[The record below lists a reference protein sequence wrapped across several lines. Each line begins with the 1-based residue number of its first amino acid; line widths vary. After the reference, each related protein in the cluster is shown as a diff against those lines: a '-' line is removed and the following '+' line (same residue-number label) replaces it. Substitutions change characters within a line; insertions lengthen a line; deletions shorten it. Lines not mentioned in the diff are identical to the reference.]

1 MHLKLYCKK
10 FHQVRSVRYSLL
22 FTFIL
27 LSSLLS
33 AQNNTGFT
41 VKGKI
46 LTQDGE
52 GLAAYVQVHE
62 LGRGTIADFDGN
74 FSISGLRQGSY
85 HFHFT
90 HMGYRALTRTITLEQ
105 ADVELEIRMT
115 ESEITLQSLTIEANP
130 FKNGPVEQSQTI
142 EVVDR
147 DYIEKNNTGTFAN
160 ALEKLPGIST
170 INTGVGISKP
180 VIRGMSF
187 NRIMI
192 NDRGIK
198 QEGQQW
204 GADHGLEIDPFD
216 VDRVEV
222 IKGPASL
229 IYGSDGMAGVINI
242 SPGSLPDEGN
252 IRGHV
257 ISSYRTNNNMWS
269 NTAMVEG
276 NENDFVFRARVT
288 GQDFHDYRI
297 PTDQFVYAGYVLPVY
312 DNRLKNTAGRERHFS
327 LMGGIRKD
335 WGKSTVTISQ
345 FNQKAGI
352 FTGAVGIPNSYN
364 LRHNGDN
371 SNIEFPRQDNMHL
384 KVISNT
390 TVQLNKNWLEIDLG
404 YQKNRRLEESLPHAH
419 GVGPTPD
426 GTLALG
432 LFLDTYTANVRYN
445 QQLNDQHQSIIGFQ
459 SSFMENQ
466 YTGFEFLLPAFSSW
480 QGGFFYFHEYKWK
493 DNFILNAGIRADGA
507 RHSIEE
513 HLQPIY
519 DRLNPTGDFDQRNPD
534 IDRDFFNISGS
545 TGLSWVINHEN
556 NLKINIGSSYRIPTP
571 IELATNGVHH
581 GNFRH
586 EIGNPNLDSERSYQA
601 DLNYTYSKRNFLIGL
616 SPFFGYY
623 DGYIYLAPT
632 GRFSTIPGA
641 STMWEY
647 RQNNALF
654 AGGELK
660 AEWVVIPKFTLSL
673 AGEYIFNQN
682 LDSGLPLPLTPP
694 FSLLSGME
702 YKLPTISN
710 IFDNGYLFVE
720 YRHVS
725 EQNRVDRNE
734 RITPGYGLLEAGM
747 GWNTYL
753 GKQPIKFQLSGQN
766 LTNTYYFNHL
776 SRYRLLNLP
785 EQGRNISVS
794 LKIPLDIKN

>member
-1 MHLKLYCKK
+1 MKAAHL
-10 FHQVRSVRYSLL
+10 LL
-22 FTFIL
+22 FFICICF
-27 LSSLLS
+27 SSSLS
-33 AQNNTGFT
+33 AQSDLNLIVRGR
-41 VKGKI
+41 I
-46 LTQDGE
+46 LTEKGE
-52 GLAAYVQVHE
+52 GLPAYVQIHE
-62 LGRGTIADFDGN
+62 LSKGAIADWDGS
-74 FSISGLRQGSY
+74 FTISGLRPGNY

-90 HMGYRALTRTITLEQ
+90 HMGFRSVTKTITLEQ
-105 ADVELEIRMT
+105 EDREIEVQMA
-115 ESEITLQSLTIEANP
+115 ESAITLQSLTIEANP
-130 FKNGPVEQSQTI
+130 FKNGPVEQSQSI

-187 NRIMI
+187 NRIMV

-242 SPGSLPDEGN
+242 SPGSLPAEGN
-252 IRGHV
+252 LRGHL
-257 ISSYRTNNNMWS
+257 ISSYRTNNNMWG

-276 NENDFVFRARVT
+276 NENDMVFRARFT
-288 GQDFHDYRI
+288 AQDFNDYRV

-327 LMGGIRKD
+327 VMGGVRKD
-335 WGKSTVTISQ
+335 WGKSTFTVSQ

-384 KVISNT
+384 KMISNT

-419 GVGPTPD
+419 GIGPNPE

-432 LFLDTYTANVRYN
+432 LFLNTYTANVRYN
-445 QQLNDQHQSIIGFQ
+445 QHLNESHQSIIGFQ
-459 SSFMENQ
+459 SSYMENRH
-466 YTGFEFLLPAFSSW
+466 TGFEFLLPAFKSL
-480 QGGFFYFHEYKWK
+480 QGGFFYFHEYRWK
-493 DNFILNAGIRADGA
+493 DNFILNAGIRGDGA
-507 RHSIEE
+507 QHRIEE

-519 DRLNPTGDFDQRNPD
+519 DRLNPTGEYEQRNPQ
-534 IDRDFFNISGS
+534 IDRNFFNVSGS
-545 TGLSWVINHEN
+545 TGLSWIINHEN
-556 NLKINIGSSYRIPTP
+556 NLKINLGSSYRIPTP
-571 IELATNGVHH
+571 IELSTNGIHH

-601 DLNYTYSKRNFLIGL
+601 DLNYSHAKKNLLIGI

-632 GRFSTIPGA
+632 GLFSTIPGA

-647 RQNNALF
+647 RQNDAVF
-654 AGGELK
+654 MGGEVK
-660 AEWVVIPKFTLSL
+660 AEWVVFPNFNLSL
-673 AGEYIFNQN
+673 AGEYIYNLN

-694 FSLLSGME
+694 FSILTGAE
-702 YKLPTISN
+702 YKLPTISH
-710 IFDNGYLFVE
+710 IFNNGYIFVE

-725 EQNRVDRNE
+725 RQDRVDRNE
-734 RITPGYGLLEAGM
+734 RVTPGYGLVEAGL
-747 GWNTYL
+747 GWNMEFRN
-753 GKQPIKFQLSGQN
+753 QPIKFQISGQN

-794 LKIPLDIKN
+794 LKIPFDIKN